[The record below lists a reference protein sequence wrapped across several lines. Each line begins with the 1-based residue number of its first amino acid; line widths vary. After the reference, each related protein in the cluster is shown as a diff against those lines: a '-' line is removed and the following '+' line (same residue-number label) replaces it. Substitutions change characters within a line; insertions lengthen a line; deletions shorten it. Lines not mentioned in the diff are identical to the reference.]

1 MDYYEHIII
10 LDPNVDEKTVESTV
24 ERVSDLVVKKGGEV
38 LKSEKWG
45 LKKLAYNLKKQNKG
59 IYILLFFKAPPPVIA
74 ELERFYKVFEPLLKF
89 LIIKLK
95 KKKHIESVLSAIS
108 ETKSSQD
115 AESASKG
122 EENKSV

>member
-1 MDYYEHIII
+1 MNYYEHIII

-108 ETKSSQD
+108 ETKSGQD

>member
-115 AESASKG
+115 TESASKG